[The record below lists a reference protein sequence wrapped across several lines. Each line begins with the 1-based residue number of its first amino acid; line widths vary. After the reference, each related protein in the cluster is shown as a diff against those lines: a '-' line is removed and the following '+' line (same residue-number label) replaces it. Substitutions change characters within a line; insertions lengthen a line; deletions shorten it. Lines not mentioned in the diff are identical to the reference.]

1 MKKGKRVLSAIA
13 AAAMV
18 LAFGVSATVSA
29 DEKAAPAGNSI
40 VNSNTVGL
48 GVGAVVLTLATG
60 GASSLAWA
68 GHAAYTALGGGVGWF
83 AGPKVEAAVAVKK

>member
-13 AAAMV
+13 AAVMV
-18 LAFGVSATVSA
+18 LALGVSATASA

-40 VNSNTVGL
+40 VTSNTVGL
-48 GVGAVVLTLATG
+48 VVGAVVLNLATG

-83 AGPKVEAAVAVKK
+83 AGPKVEEAIKK